1 MNSFFDKIYMTLA
14 NLPYIKRYHI
24 SEEWSEELELLM
36 DRAGIGDVEYRPP
49 TSCDSTIIYING
61 IQIWIGQVFYM
72 TGYKKYEGENEK
84 YQLVIP
90 LRSTQKRLKEFPKL
104 MAKLDDYRL
113 INPS

>member
-72 TGYKKYEGENEK
+72 KKKAQEMMAVLILG
-84 YQLVIP
+84 ISA
-90 LRSTQKRLKEFPKL
+90 RS
-104 MAKLDDYRL
+104 
-113 INPS
+113 